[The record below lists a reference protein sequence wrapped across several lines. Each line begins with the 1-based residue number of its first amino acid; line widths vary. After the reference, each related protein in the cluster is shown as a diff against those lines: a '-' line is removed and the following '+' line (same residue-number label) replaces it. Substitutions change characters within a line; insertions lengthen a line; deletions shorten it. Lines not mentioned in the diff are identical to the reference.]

1 MACLMAT
8 ERLDYYAASIVAIVA
23 FGGSHCCFHQSLR
36 TSGSKRVWVL
46 AW

>member
-23 FGGSHCCFHQSLR
+23 FGLIVVFTSL
-36 TSGSKRVWVL
+36 
-46 AW
+46 